1 MSTIYL
7 KPSDVPQN
15 LRGAYTGKQFK
26 AEISDTG
33 FVPADAGTW
42 GGGSRDTYRYIELA
56 TGRSVPISDASSA
69 PWDASRRD
77 NTFPLR
83 PGFAVVMHSM
93 FCGKDHGLTFTV
105 HPNDATKMLP
115 SGNELTEHEK
125 TVLTA
130 TKSYK
135 ASYAGMDR
143 YQMAQSE
150 DYRFAKPFPTRPEW
164 QLAKESLIT
173 KKLLNKAGAIT
184 IDGRASIQSRQPH
197 EHLAP
202 IQMPRLK
209 PLRTP
214 NLDFQMVL

>member
-1 MSTIYL
+1 MFPKTYAAHTPASNS
-7 KPSDVPQN
+7 KPKSAKRASCQQMPEHGEAV
-15 LRGAYTGKQFK
+15 A
-26 AEISDTG
+26 
-33 FVPADAGTW
+33 
-42 GGGSRDTYRYIELA
+42 RDTYRYIELA

-69 PWDASRRD
+69 PWDVSRAD

-184 IDGRASIQSRQPH
+184 IDGRNAIAR
-197 EHLAP
+197 
-202 IQMPRLK
+202 
-209 PLRTP
+209 
-214 NLDFQMVL
+214 